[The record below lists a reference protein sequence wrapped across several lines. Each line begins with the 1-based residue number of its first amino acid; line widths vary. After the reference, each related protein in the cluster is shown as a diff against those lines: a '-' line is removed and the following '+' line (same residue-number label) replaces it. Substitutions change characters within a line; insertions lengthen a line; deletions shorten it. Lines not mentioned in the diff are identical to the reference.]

1 MNAADAVRLVG
12 AILEQLVRIAPD
24 ALDLLSPSERATV
37 ESIIAIGKRHMP
49 APGAAKAEVDRI
61 FGDAP
66 PAPFVEPDHSED

>member
-49 APGAAKAEVDRI
+49 PAGAARAEVDRI

-66 PAPFVEPDHSED
+66 AAPFVEPDGSED